1 MSEKGIFDLSG
12 RVALITAGGRGLGRE
27 FCEAMAEFGADV
39 ACSDIDRGRARET
52 VELIKKFGHRAIA
65 IEADVSKPD
74 QVERMV
80 EQSVGKLGAIDILFN
95 NAGIR
100 NPPVRLHELA
110 IEDWDR
116 VMDVNL
122 RGMFIVMRAVLPVML
137 KQKRGSIINTASVI
151 GLMAGCE
158 EYSLPNA
165 APYGV
170 AKHGVIGLTRHAAV
184 AYAKEGIRIN
194 AIAPGPHLTWPPSIP
209 QEEKEKIYNKIA
221 KSIPMGRLGEPSEI
235 KGLAVYLASD
245 ASSYVTGYTIVQD
258 GGFIA

>member
-1 MSEKGIFDLSG
+1 
-12 RVALITAGGRGLGRE
+12 
-27 FCEAMAEFGADV
+27 MAEFGADV
-39 ACSDIDRGRARET
+39 ACSDIDIGRAQET
-52 VELIKKFGHRAIA
+52 AEFIKKFGHRAIA

-74 QVERMV
+74 QVAHMV
-80 EQSVGKLGAIDILFN
+80 DQTIRELGTIDILFN

-110 IEDWDR
+110 IEDWDM
-116 VMDVNL
+116 VMNVNL
-122 RGMFIVMRAVLPVML
+122 RGMFLVMRAVLPVML
-137 KQKRGSIINTASVI
+137 QKKRGSIINTASVV

-158 EYSLPNA
+158 ECSLPNA

-184 AYAKEGIRIN
+184 AYAKDGIRIN
-194 AIAPGPHLTWPPSIP
+194 SIAPGPHLTWPPSIP
-209 QEEKEKIYNKIA
+209 QEEKEKIYNTIA
-221 KSIPMGRLGEPSEI
+221 KFIPMGRLGEPSEI

-245 ASSYVTGYTIVQD
+245 ASSYVTGTTIVQD